1 MFWRKFLSKP
11 TIPTAKIDYDF
22 YFNTDQHGD
31 IKLSVLNLGNLN
43 VTSGQIV
50 ACDPL
55 VNLGETSPF
64 ARKIPAGLYP
74 VKVAVAET
82 PDMGERYALARLEL
96 SAKSAVRWEL
106 AVTRAV
112 ESKVSTLKD
121 DEYFGFPVD
130 AGLGCFCDHQAQ
142 QAYAKFSADFMAN
155 NPESNMYDD
164 YFAAEFKKN
173 AINHGDP
180 DDIGDWLNYT
190 VPNTSNN
197 VIMFH
202 SGFGDGYYPCYW
214 GLDKDGQLT
223 ALVID
228 FQVFG

>member
-1 MFWRKFLSKP
+1 LSRNSKP
-11 TIPTAKIDYDF
+11 SP
-22 YFNTDQHGD
+22 
-31 IKLSVLNLGNLN
+31 LGEGSSH
-43 VTSGQIV
+43 VTSGQII

-55 VNLGETSPF
+55 VNLGDTSPF
-64 ARKIPAGLYP
+64 ARQIPPGHYP
-74 VKVAVAET
+74 VKIAVAEDT
-82 PDMGERYALARLEL
+82 EMGERFALARLEL
-96 SAKSAVRWEL
+96 STKKAVRWEL
-106 AVTRAV
+106 AYTLAV

-142 QAYAKFSADFMAN
+142 LAYAKFSADFMAK

-164 YFAAEFKKN
+164 YFAGEFKKY
-173 AINHGDP
+173 AINQDDP
-180 DDIGDWLNYT
+180 NDIGDWLNYT
-190 VPNTSNN
+190 VPNTNNN

-214 GLDKDGQLT
+214 GWDKDGQLT